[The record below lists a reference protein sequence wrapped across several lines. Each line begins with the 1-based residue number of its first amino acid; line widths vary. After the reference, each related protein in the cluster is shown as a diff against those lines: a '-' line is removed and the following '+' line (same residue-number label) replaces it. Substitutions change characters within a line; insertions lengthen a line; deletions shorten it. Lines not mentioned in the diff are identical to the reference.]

1 MEFKPLV
8 QVDPTVMSSNRGPLK
23 NPRVGDYL
31 LNKAPSTECIAS
43 KRSLELKK
51 RYLLG
56 ETGVV
61 GGIQKSGSTS
71 VLDSK
76 FKLFHSE
83 IPKRLNPISGPT
95 MQTFFKNT
103 KIDDSKLTG
112 DGKENLLNLNN
123 KLTDFSETV
132 NTALVESKIKEM
144 SSIESTVSDRNDRII
159 DLTRIVI
166 PEKMIVNNQEFIE
179 NLEKSEEI
187 IDLTVDCSFEEQNE
201 NFPKNEIL
209 VVKTEEN
216 EDGNKNVINS
226 KEEDKEV
233 EEMEVRPRS
242 PVHET
247 TIQVPTNWEI
257 KSKIES
263 DSLSSNSSSSSSLE
277 DIPHIILDSTT
288 TSPDTQPVAFVPR
301 LEIRDSSGELMQ
313 IDSLMIIDGKY
324 VGDPDDLKLMEKLPD
339 GCIIAKQN
347 DVIEKKMKSE
357 NCDIIFNKNKPNLDN
372 KKTFFNSKYES
383 FSTRRPELTNRF
395 DTKNANKIESLRNIP
410 LIISPKEP
418 VKLNLNL
425 KECEN
430 LIRDD
435 FDDKTPT
442 AEPISINNLSDSEN
456 EVTGQG
462 MTETELSDWTADD
475 AVSENFVD
483 IEFALNSN
491 KGLLT
496 FFIYFFKKKTARILK
511 LFEIYNW
518 FNFKT
523 ARILILLE
531 I

>member
-1 MEFKPLV
+1 M
-8 QVDPTVMSSNRGPLK
+8 DPTVLSSNRGPLK
-23 NPRVGDYL
+23 NPRPGDFL

-56 ETGVV
+56 ETGTG

-76 FKLFHSE
+76 FKLFHS
-83 IPKRLNPISGPT
+83 NISEHQKLLHPAAP
-95 MQTFFKNT
+95 T
-103 KIDDSKLTG
+103 KIVESKLAV
-112 DGKENLLNLNN
+112 DGKENSLNLNN
-123 KLTDFSETV
+123 KSTEYSETV
-132 NTALVESKIKEM
+132 NTALIESKIKEM
-144 SSIESTVSDRNDRII
+144 SSIDSVISDRNDRII

-166 PEKMIVNNQEFIE
+166 PEKMIAKNQEFIE
-179 NLEKSEEI
+179 NLEKSDEI
-187 IDLTVDCSFEEQNE
+187 IDLTVDSPLDRSLEEHNE
-201 NFPKNEIL
+201 NFTKTEIL
-209 VVKTEEN
+209 VVKTES

-226 KEEDKEV
+226 KEENKEI

-247 TIQVPTNWEI
+247 TIQVPINWEN
-257 KSKIES
+257 KSSKIES

-277 DIPHIILDSTT
+277 DIPHKILDSTT
-288 TSPDTQPVAFVPR
+288 TSPDTQPVGFVPR

-324 VGDPDDLKLMEKLPD
+324 VGDLKLMEKLPD

-410 LIISPKEP
+410 LIISSKEP

-425 KECEN
+425 KESEN
-430 LIRDD
+430 LVVADD

-442 AEPISINNLSDSEN
+442 AEPISLTNLSDSEN

-491 KGLLT
+491 KGLWI
-496 FFIYFFKKKTARILK
+496 FFFFCITV
-511 LFEIYNW
+511 
-518 FNFKT
+518 
-523 ARILILLE
+523 
-531 I
+531 